1 MKLSSAQ
8 RKVLHTMLKEGIPL
22 CEFLTPDTRRLFFR
36 TLGDTVTARL
46 NYVLSDK
53 RVSYLT
59 FRSLFKANLIEAN
72 KYRGSLSPQSGI
84 TGYHLTPHGKKA
96 LGIHRRA

>member
-1 MKLSSAQ
+1 MNLSPAQ
-8 RKVLHTMLKEGIPL
+8 RRTLRAMLDNGKPL

-46 NYVLSDK
+46 NYVLDDQ
-53 RVSYLT
+53 RVPYRT
-59 FRSLFKANLIEAN
+59 FRALFKANLIEPS

-84 TGYHLTPHGKKA
+84 VGYRVTE
-96 LGIHRRA
+96 LGRKTLGLK